1 MMNKKKGTQKFFIVF
16 ISFGILMLLFLMQD
30 SKILER
36 IAMFIPI
43 IAVTTFWFWV
53 NYGEKKRDK

>member
-1 MMNKKKGTQKFFIVF
+1 MNKKVGTQKFFIVF
-16 ISFGILMLLFLMQD
+16 IFFGILMLLFLIQE
-30 SKILER
+30 SKVLER

-53 NYGEKKRDK
+53 NYGGKKRDK

>member
-1 MMNKKKGTQKFFIVF
+1 MNKKKGTQKFFIVF

-43 IAVTTFWFWV
+43 IAVTTFWLWV